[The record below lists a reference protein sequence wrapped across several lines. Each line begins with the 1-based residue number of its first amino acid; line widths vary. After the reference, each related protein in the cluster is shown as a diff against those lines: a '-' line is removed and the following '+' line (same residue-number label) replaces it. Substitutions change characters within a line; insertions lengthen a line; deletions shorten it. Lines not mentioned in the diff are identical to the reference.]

1 MNAIDLSQLKLWYNL
16 CESDNNGNVDVIEF
30 LLDFGA
36 NLNARTK
43 WGDTP
48 GHYAACFASFEAL
61 KFLIEEGV
69 DMEKETPGKF
79 SNRYIYWSLM
89 KADWCTVTLCI
100 NFLF

>member
-1 MNAIDLSQLKLWYNL
+1 MGNLAIQINMARLILQNNYECDMLISVQNFDTIY
-16 CESDNNGNVDVIEF
+16 EPDNNGNVDVIEF

-69 DMEKETPGKF
+69 DMKKETPGKF
-79 SNRYIYWSLM
+79 SNRYTY
-89 KADWCTVTLCI
+89 
-100 NFLF
+100 

>member
-1 MNAIDLSQLKLWYNL
+1 MILQNIYECDLLISVQNFDTIY
-16 CESDNNGNVDVIEF
+16 EPDNNGNVDIIEF

-69 DMEKETPGKF
+69 DMEKETPGRF
-79 SNRYIYWSLM
+79 TNRYIY
-89 KADWCTVTLCI
+89 
-100 NFLF
+100 